1 MKGNKTA
8 SEILKAARY
17 LAGFLGT
24 TIYIDHVDRMSSE
37 MASLA
42 DELSRREKSKDP
54 VTAEKLKDAL
64 FSPVSGFLMQWLQNP
79 TKGEDLYMNLL
90 KELTS

>member
-1 MKGNKTA
+1 MAKRIRERQQDSLRNPE
-8 SEILKAARY
+8 SREIP
-17 LAGFLGT
+17 T
-24 TIYIDHVDRMSSE
+24 YIDHVDRMSSE

-42 DELSRREKSKDP
+42 DELSRREKSKDL
-54 VTAEKLKDAL
+54 VTAKKLKDAL